1 MPRKRNRDR
10 DKGEIGKDLG
20 DELGEDLSAMIQANI
35 RDRMRQKL
43 AAQSA
48 RTTLPDGVVTIV
60 FTDVEGSSE
69 LVRDLG
75 DHEAHP
81 ILRRHDE
88 VVRAVL
94 AEHEGI
100 EVERSGDAFML
111 VFRYP
116 SKAVAFAVAL
126 HDRLAADGEVRVRI
140 GMDTGEVIREEK
152 GYFGRTVFR
161 AARIAQLGDGGQVL
175 ASEAT
180 KVLAENVP
188 GVKLVDMGERE
199 LDGLGDNHRVFEV
212 VAVG

>member
-1 MPRKRNRDR
+1 MPRKRRRDR
-10 DKGEIGKDLG
+10 PEEAEDD
-20 DELGEDLSAMIQANI
+20 LGEDIARMVQASI
-35 RDRMRQKL
+35 RERMLRKV
-43 AAQSA
+43 AK
-48 RTTLPDGVVTIV
+48 TPLPDGVVTIV

-111 VFRYP
+111 VFRFP
-116 SKAVAFAVAL
+116 SKAVSFAVAL
-126 HDRLAADGEVRVRI
+126 HDRLATDAEVRVRI

-161 AARIAQLGDGGQVL
+161 AARIAEMGKGGQIM

-180 KVLAENVP
+180 KVLAESIPKVRF
-188 GVKLVDMGERE
+188 VDLGERE
-199 LDGLGDNHRVFEV
+199 LDGLGDDHRVFEV
-212 VAVG
+212 LPPAATEDGLGRE

>member
-1 MPRKRNRDR
+1 
-10 DKGEIGKDLG
+10 
-20 DELGEDLSAMIQANI
+20 MIQATI
-35 RDRMRQKL
+35 RDRMRKKFGG
-43 AAQSA
+43 
-48 RTTLPDGVVTIV
+48 TDLPEGVVTIV

-88 VVRAVL
+88 VVRQVL

-111 VFRYP
+111 AFRFP

-126 HDRLAADGEVRVRI
+126 HDRLAADAEVRVRI

-161 AARIAQLGDGGQVL
+161 AARIAQLGEGGQVL

-180 KVLAENVP
+180 RVMAESVP
-188 GVKLVDMGERE
+188 GVKFVDLGERE
-199 LDGLGDNHRVFEV
+199 LNGLGDNHRVFEV